1 MNKSVLWL
9 LTISCTLSIISN
21 LLGIYHTYQESIYV
35 TKIRET
41 ISRER
46 ELKRKEF
53 IDNLIE
59 KLLEQQKNQRCII

>member
-9 LTISCTLSIISN
+9 LTISCALSIISN
-21 LLGIYHTYQESIYV
+21 LLGIYHTYQESIYF